1 MPENAIIREHDR
13 FERIATDAAYLA
25 QFLRETRQ
33 ITEAAREVL
42 WQRYNTDSNGT
53 FAREFPGVNEA
64 IFRLGNLVGI
74 PPRDRGALAFQ
85 QKHEANQSQENLK

>member
-13 FERIATDAAYLA
+13 FERITTDVAYLA

-42 WQRYNTDSNGT
+42 RQRYNIDSNGT
-53 FAREFPGVNEA
+53 FARDFPGMNAA
-64 IFRLGNLVGI
+64 IFQLGNLVGI
-74 PPRDRGALAFQ
+74 PPRDRGALACQ
-85 QKHEANQSQENLK
+85 QKHEASQSR